1 MILRRVTRV
10 VHAVKPK
17 PITNIDDPRYLK
29 AIAHPLRVR
38 ILALLKDRQMSPKE
52 LAERFDVTLGAMAYH
67 VRLLSQLGLIELV
80 GTQQRR
86 GATEHFYRA
95 LEHPRFSDAAWER
108 LEPIAKQRLLS
119 AMLRQ
124 IGEYT
129 NSAAAAGGFDRPDA
143 HFTRTGMKLDER
155 GWTDLSK
162 ATKKWLE
169 QAGRIEDA
177 SARRLE
183 RSADEPL
190 DVGLVLLLFE
200 AVPFGQDPVAPK
212 KPAGRRRRT
221 ADSAATA

>member
-52 LAERFDVTLGAMAYH
+52 LSERFDVTLGAMAYH

-80 GTQQRR
+80 GTQPRR

-108 LEPIAKQRLLS
+108 LEPIAKQQLLS

-143 HFTRTGMKLDER
+143 NFTRTGMKLDAR
-155 GWTDLSK
+155 GWTDMAK

-169 QAGRIEDA
+169 QASRIEDA

-212 KPAGRRRRT
+212 KAAGRRPRS